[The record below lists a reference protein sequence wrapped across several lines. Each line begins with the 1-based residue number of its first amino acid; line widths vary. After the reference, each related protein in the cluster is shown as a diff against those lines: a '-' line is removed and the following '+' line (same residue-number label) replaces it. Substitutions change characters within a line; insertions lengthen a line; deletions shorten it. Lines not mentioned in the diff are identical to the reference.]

1 MVFRNSSL
9 STMISSIISPLLIS
23 SDINRKD
30 SSSASIEEKRYY
42 ENLRYKPAIPNY
54 HDYNQL
60 TVRSMHYSRQSHF
73 FSALPLIY
81 SVPELVHLDL
91 ISSILSLI
99 KLHSINLHLLFQSH
113 LCIKIF
119 INKFI
124 VHAIKHH
131 RDGYISIFCINIYQW
146 TLEKLE

>member
-113 LCIKIF
+113 LLYK
-119 INKFI
+119 
-124 VHAIKHH
+124 
-131 RDGYISIFCINIYQW
+131 DIYQ
-146 TLEKLE
+146 